1 MPGDDELAL
10 MVYQALRAHGSF
22 PSEAELG
29 RAAGVGAEE
38 ARRGR
43 LRLED
48 LGLLQQGD
56 GLLEPVDP
64 ETALLRTM
72 TAYQTSAA
80 QQASTAA
87 ALQQLTESLMSVY
100 RPAVAAEAA
109 QVEVAYLTD
118 RRHKDRTMTELA
130 GTSRHRVDSMHPGPM
145 PSPVVLEDSLR
156 RDAQMREKRVRLR
169 SIYPLSLLQSPRH
182 VGYLQRLSD
191 LGAEVRLLD
200 HAPCDLVIH
209 DGAAAC
215 VPSDPGSPGGPMLLV
230 RGLGPDPRAG
240 RLLRGPVAARGPVR
254 AGARAGR
261 RLGGRAA
268 DRPGADGGPAAGRRA
283 QRRPD
288 RPQDGRAPAYGAAR
302 GGQAD
307 GAPARLQPLRGGPEA
322 RAGPGV
328 RGGVARPGIA
338 RRGDERQT
346 VTHEQ

>member
-10 MVYQALRAHGSF
+10 TVYQALRAHGSF
-22 PSEAELG
+22 ASEAELG

-145 PSPVVLEDSLR
+145 PSPPVLEDSLR
-156 RDAQMREKRVRLR
+156 RDAQMRERRVRLR

-182 VGYLQRLSD
+182 VGYLERLSD

-209 DGAAAC
+209 DGEAAC

-230 RGLGPDPRAG
+230 RGSALIRVLVGFYEDLWLRAVPYEQAHTQDGASVAAQLTVQERTVVRLLAGGLSDDQIARKMGVHRRTVQRAVAKLMERLHASSRFEAGLKLAQDPAYAAA
-240 RLLRGPVAARGPVR
+240 LRGPRS
-254 AGARAGR
+254 
-261 RLGGRAA
+261 
-268 DRPGADGGPAAGRRA
+268 PGALTSGR
-283 QRRPD
+283 P
-288 RPQDGRAPAYGAAR
+288 
-302 GGQAD
+302 
-307 GAPARLQPLRGGPEA
+307 
-322 RAGPGV
+322 
-328 RGGVARPGIA
+328 
-338 RRGDERQT
+338 
-346 VTHEQ
+346 